1 MREVKMNEEKMMI
14 LKMLE
19 EGKISADEADE
30 LLESVENGGK
40 EEQRK
45 AEGEE
50 ASEKKGKFFRIKVTD
65 TETEKTRANIRIPL
79 SILGI
84 GRKLGVKFAP
94 EFGNLDQEQITEAI
108 NSGQMGRLLDVY
120 DEEDGEHVEIFIE

>member
-84 GRKLGVKFAP
+84 GRKLGAKFAP
-94 EFGNLDQEQITEAI
+94 ELGNLDQEQITEAI